1 VKSIHPTS
9 WISFCSK
16 VLFKP
21 LPTPQK
27 AYRLN
32 IQRLSI
38 SPNILKAGGIQI
50 TREILKSIDLQSVL
64 KIGDNS
70 EI

>member
-1 VKSIHPTS
+1 M
-9 WISFCSK
+9 
-16 VLFKP
+16 L
-21 LPTPQK
+21 QK
-27 AYRLN
+27 AYELD

-50 TREILKSIDLQSVL
+50 VREILKSIDLQSIL
-64 KIGDNS
+64 KIENNS